1 MTKADFRQRVR
12 DGLVPLA
19 EWLGGLGIHPNTMTL
34 MGLLLAIIAGVV
46 LALGQI
52 RLAVLP
58 LALSGLADM
67 LDGAVARVTGR
78 QSVYGAALDST
89 VDRASEAV
97 ILGGL
102 LVGLVARG
110 SGEVF
115 LALLVLLYLL
125 SSFLVSYTRAR
136 AEGLGFSCQVG
147 FMERPTR
154 MVATMVIFLVGP
166 AFLVPGFLVLFLLTT
181 WTVLQRLSHIR
192 REAARQSQN
201 SPARQSQS
209 STAREVAP

>member
-1 MTKADFRQRVR
+1 
-12 DGLVPLA
+12 
-19 EWLGGLGIHPNTMTL
+19 MTL
-34 MGLLLAIIAGVV
+34 MGLLLAVIAGVV
-46 LALGQI
+46 LALGQT

-102 LVGLVARG
+102 LVGIVARG

-147 FMERPTR
+147 FMERPAR

-166 AFLVPGFLVLFLLTT
+166 VLLVPGFLVLFLLTT

-192 REAARQSQN
+192 REASRQSQN

>member
-1 MTKADFRQRVR
+1 
-12 DGLVPLA
+12 
-19 EWLGGLGIHPNTMTL
+19 MTL
-34 MGLLLAIIAGVV
+34 MGLFLAVIAGVV
-46 LALGQI
+46 LALGHI
-52 RLAVLP
+52 RWAVLP

-102 LVGLVARG
+102 LVGLVAEG

-147 FMERPTR
+147 FMERPAR

-166 AFLVPGFLVLFLLTT
+166 GFLVPGFLVLFLLTT
-181 WTVLQRLSHIR
+181 WTVLQRLGHIR
-192 REAARQSQN
+192 REAARRSRDLPTQQSQD
-201 SPARQSQS
+201 SPARQSQNG
-209 STAREVAP
+209 TAREVAP